1 MLVVIGFLIDQWRNQ
16 KVRYSLFLILLS
28 LFFVTKN
35 PPIPSITMVDI
46 GQGDSIFLQDQFNRR
61 NILIDTGGRVQFGAR
76 KKWQERTS
84 SAMADK
90 TLIPYLK
97 SLGVSEIDTLVVT
110 HTDEDHMGDLL
121 AVVNQIKVKNILTSE
136 GSLNHTKLIKL
147 LKKNRR

>member
-1 MLVVIGFLIDQWRNQ
+1 
-16 KVRYSLFLILLS
+16 
-28 LFFVTKN
+28 
-35 PPIPSITMVDI
+35 MVDI